1 MKEIIDNI
9 SKRVNI
15 RDYYLKET
23 MMEFLLKT
31 RQITMVTINTKTPD
45 QMEEQVDKK
54 YIESTTKEKIIK
66 EQKSLMTETGVDKKS
81 EIRQQSC

>member
-31 RQITMVTINTKTPD
+31 RQITMVTINMKIQD

-54 YIESTTKEKIIK
+54 YIETTTKEKIIK
-66 EQKSLMTETGVDKKS
+66 EQKSLMTETGGDKKS
-81 EIRQQSC
+81 EIRQQSY

>member
-1 MKEIIDNI
+1 
-9 SKRVNI
+9 
-15 RDYYLKET
+15 

-54 YIESTTKEKIIK
+54 YTETTTKEKIIK
-66 EQKSLMTETGVDKKS
+66 EQKS
-81 EIRQQSC
+81 